1 MSNEAENNAL
11 AGEEEQRPPVDPH
24 NKLYTV
30 ISLLIFA
37 VIYYFRKLHIFA
49 AKDNKLPQT
58 AVYLQ

>member
-1 MSNEAENNAL
+1 MAESKSRTL
-11 AGEEEQRPPVDPH
+11 SVDF
-24 NKLYTV
+24 
-30 ISLLIFA
+30 S